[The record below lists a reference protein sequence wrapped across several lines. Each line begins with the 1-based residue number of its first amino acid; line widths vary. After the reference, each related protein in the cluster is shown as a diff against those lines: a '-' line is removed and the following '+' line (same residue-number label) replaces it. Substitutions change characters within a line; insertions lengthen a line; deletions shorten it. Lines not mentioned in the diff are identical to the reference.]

1 MKNKYE
7 FKGWWEDGEKE
18 DSPEPWETFKV
29 VLFGLDGGDMVV
41 SATEIDKILNL
52 AGYELILRKKK

>member
-18 DSPEPWETFKV
+18 DAPKPWETFRV
-29 VLFGLDGGDMVV
+29 VLYGLEAGDMVV

-52 AGYELILRKKK
+52 AGYELVLRKKK